1 MRGMDSKDLVMCHRN
16 MIRAGIDLARTD
28 LRRPHKI
35 LDKTGPSQ
43 ILKFVKPVISVRG
56 GDNRNMIQ
64 EARKKAQHNLAN
76 SVFTKFSVPTNNKIY

>member
-1 MRGMDSKDLVMCHRN
+1 MDSKDLVMCHRN
-16 MIRAGIDLARTD
+16 MVRAGIDLA
-28 LRRPHKI
+28 K
-35 LDKTGPSQ
+35 
-43 ILKFVKPVISVRG
+43 VRG